1 MITLKSPRE
10 IEAMEKSGAAL
21 AGMHLG
27 IREFIKP
34 GISSWKIEEFARKY
48 FKAAGARPNKLALK
62 DTSTLPV
69 SVLTTK
75 SVTAFPARTSF

>member
-10 IEAMEKSGAAL
+10 IEAMEKAGAAL

-34 GISSWKIEEFARKY
+34 EFL
-48 FKAAGARPNKLALK
+48 AGRLKNLPGSTLRLPVLKQNKSVLK
-62 DTSTLPV
+62 DTSTQPV
-69 SVLTTK
+69 SALMMK
-75 SVTAFPARTSF
+75 FVTAFPART